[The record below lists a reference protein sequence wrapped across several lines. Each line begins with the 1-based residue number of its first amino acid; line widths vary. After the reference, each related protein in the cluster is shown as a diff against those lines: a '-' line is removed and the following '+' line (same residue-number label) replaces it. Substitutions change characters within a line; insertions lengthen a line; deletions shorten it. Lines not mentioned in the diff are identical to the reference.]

1 MQRSPPSSIL
11 AAAVVLATTW
21 PSLTRP
27 PHIDDANFL
36 VLARG
41 ARLDFWRPH
50 AIDINWQGTTERAFD
65 VLSNPPGIGWWLAPV
80 VDAPD
85 VIRHMWMWPWLMLA
99 CWGAA
104 TLGRRF
110 GAPAWAT
117 ILLLCA
123 NPAALLAATAWT
135 PDLPLY
141 ACALAGFGG
150 LWTTRRPAFAV
161 LVGLAAC
168 FRYSGVALI
177 PLAGL
182 APALQRDWRRAAYW
196 TVLAALPTVGL
207 FLHDLHAYGEWHIAA
222 MSRFQSVSSGGRDVI
237 RKLIA
242 AVCMYGGALV
252 LPLLAT
258 TRRALIGAL
267 VGGMLGGLGAG
278 LSGLDGW
285 TAGWTVV
292 CGGAGGAA
300 LAGAARLRTHDE
312 RLLAAWLFGGLL
324 FLLQLRFTAA
334 RYWLPFAAPGV
345 LATLGQAG
353 NRQVWGAVGV
363 TVVLAMALSIDD
375 ARLARAQRDLAQQVN
390 HGTDPTSAR
399 VFSGHWG
406 WQHHLEAAGWTAVE
420 EDARLEPGTTWAV
433 SAISWPQ
440 APAAGCFMKLSHHS
454 APSHRWLPRTHTYA
468 IAANIHAHMMSAR
481 PPREVYA
488 PFGFGSD
495 PHDTVEVFRAVP
507 CEGQEP
513 GVPTVTIDP
522 VGQP

>member
-1 MQRSPPSSIL
+1 MVL
-11 AAAVVLATTW
+11 AATW
-21 PSLTRP
+21 PALTRP

-80 VDAPD
+80 VEAPD
-85 VIRHMWMWPWLMLA
+85 VVRHVWMWPWLLLA

-110 GAPAWAT
+110 GAPAWAA

-141 ACALAGFGG
+141 ACALAGLGG
-150 LWTTRRPAFAV
+150 LWTTRRPVFAL

-177 PLAGL
+177 PLVGL
-182 APALQRDWRRAAYW
+182 APALKGDWRRAAQW
-196 TVLAALPTVGL
+196 TALSALPTVGL

-222 MSRFQSVSSGGRDVI
+222 MSRFQSVSGGGRDVL

-252 LPLLAT
+252 LPLLGW
-258 TRRALIGAL
+258 TRRALIGAA
-267 VGGMLGGLGAG
+267 LGGLLGVLGAV
-278 LSGLDGW
+278 LSGLDQW

-292 CGGAGGAA
+292 CGMAGGAS
-300 LAGAARLRTHDE
+300 LAGAARLRSHDDK
-312 RLLAAWLFGGLL
+312 LLAAWLFGGLL
-324 FLLQLRFTAA
+324 FMLQLRFTAA

-345 LATLGQAG
+345 LAILGQAPR
-353 NRQVWGAVGV
+353 RQVWGAVGT

-375 ARLARAQRDLAQQVN
+375 AGLAHAQRDLAQQVN
-390 HGTDPTSAR
+390 REAADASTR

-406 WQHHLEAAGWTAVE
+406 WQHHLEATGWSAVE
-420 EDARLEPGTTWAV
+420 EDAPLDPGTMWAV
-433 SAISWPQ
+433 SAVSWPQ
-440 APAAGCFMKLSHHS
+440 DPAPGCFVELSQHI
-454 APSHRWLPRTHTYA
+454 APRRPWLPRTHTHA
-468 IAANIHAHMMSAR
+468 IAANIHAHMLSAR

-495 PHDTVEVFRAVP
+495 PHDAVKLFRVVT
-507 CEGQEP
+507 CKGQEAT
-513 GVPTVTIDP
+513 VPKVELTSPDRP
-522 VGQP
+522 

>member
-1 MQRSPPSSIL
+1 ML
-11 AAAVVLATTW
+11 AATL

-41 ARLDFWRPH
+41 ARLDLWRPH

-85 VIRHMWMWPWLMLA
+85 IVRHLWMWPWLLLA

-110 GAPAWAT
+110 GAPAWAA

-141 ACALAGFGG
+141 ACALAGLGG
-150 LWTTRRPAFAV
+150 LWTSRRAGFAV

-177 PLAGL
+177 PLVGL
-182 APALQRDWRRAAYW
+182 APALRGDWKRAVQW
-196 TVLAALPTVGL
+196 TSLAALPTLGL
-207 FLHDLHAYGEWHIAA
+207 LLHDLHAYGEWHVAA
-222 MSRFQSVSSGGRDVI
+222 MSRFQSVSGGARDVL

-242 AVCMYGGALV
+242 AVCMYGGVLV
-252 LPLLAT
+252 LPVLAEG
-258 TRRALIGAL
+258 RRAAVGGAL
-267 VGGMLGGLGAG
+267 GGVLGGLGAAI
-278 LSGLDGW
+278 SGLDVLS
-285 TAGWTVV
+285 AVWTVA
-292 CGGAGGAA
+292 CGVAGGAA
-300 LAGAARLRTHDE
+300 LGTAARLDSHDDK
-312 RLLAAWLFGGLL
+312 LLAAWLFGGLA

-345 LATLGQAG
+345 LAVLGRASDA
-353 NRQVWGAVGV
+353 RRWTAVGL
-363 TVVLAMALSIDD
+363 TTALALALSVDD
-375 ARLARAQRDLAQQVN
+375 MGLAKAQEELAILVDGQTKTAQQR
-390 HGTDPTSAR
+390 A
-399 VFSGHWG
+399 FSGHWG
-406 WQHHLEAAGWTAVE
+406 WQHHLEARGWTAVE
-420 EDARLEPGTTWAV
+420 EDQPLAVGTLWAV
-433 SAISWPQ
+433 SAVSWPQ
-440 APAAGCFMKLSHHS
+440 DPTAGCFEERARFS
-454 APSHRWLPRTHTYA
+454 ADSRPWLPRTHTYSV
-468 IAANIHAHMMSAR
+468 AANLHAHMLSAR

-488 PFGFGSD
+488 PFGFGTD
-495 PHDTVEVFRAVP
+495 PHDRVAIFEVVACDGQSASVPDVE
-507 CEGQEP
+507 
-513 GVPTVTIDP
+513 IDP
-522 VGQP
+522 